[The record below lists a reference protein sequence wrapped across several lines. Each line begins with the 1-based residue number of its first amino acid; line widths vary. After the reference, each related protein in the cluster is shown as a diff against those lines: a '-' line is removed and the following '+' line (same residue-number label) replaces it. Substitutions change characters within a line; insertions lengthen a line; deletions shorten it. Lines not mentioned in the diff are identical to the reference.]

1 MYEGPRTRDLTY
13 IDLHRR
19 FSSIEPDQPFSAEA
33 WQGLSRGYYGGLGW
47 DDLLERPRVVVL
59 AEAAAG
65 KSAEFRAQ
73 VDALRGDKQDAFY
86 VTVESLANYGLDG
99 SLGREDADLLA
110 AWHRS
115 SAPAWFFLDSVDEA
129 RLNHKGVEQALN
141 RFARELGQSYDRA
154 RILLSCRGSIWT
166 GKADLALVRRTLP
179 VPAKKPDAAK
189 AVDPDEALLVV
200 PETAALRAL
209 KTREIPDISVVAL
222 TKLSDVQRKAFLTAA
237 NITDIEIFEAALYAR
252 GLQQL
257 AERPGDLQILA
268 GYWQKY
274 RKFGSLS
281 EMLDLGI
288 TERLVERGDARR
300 TLSSLTDDQIR
311 AGAER
316 LAAALVLGRS
326 MNLSLPGQLP
336 NEQEAI
342 DPRQVLSDW
351 PAGEVE
357 RLLER
362 GLFVPAT
369 FGLVRF
375 YHRAAQEYL
384 AACWFR
390 QMGARL
396 TDPELHRIFLAD
408 ALSIQTIPPSLR
420 ANAAW
425 LAQWRPTL
433 RRHILDREPLVLLE
447 HGDPGALTL
456 EEKGRLLAVFAER
469 DASGDL
475 AYSRLDHQSLWMFAE
490 PALAPAI
497 NAAVAAN
504 PREHFRFEML
514 RLIEEGEISGC
525 VEVARSGALE
535 SVTRPYHRI
544 VATRVL
550 RRLDDD
556 DGLKAV
562 AADVVAKADTLGPEL
577 APSLVIELFPKHL
590 LVADLLTVIAKSK
603 PAREFHS
610 DGFNEEF
617 VLLFDACRSVAD
629 RKALVAGLAALPF
642 EAPLDEWPELSR
654 RHKLLAQRLGPIAR
668 RAIIDSDQNDY
679 GPPLIRLLMAV
690 ERAGWERDEEDE
702 PALSDLI
709 VARPALRQ
717 ALFWADV
724 AHAIADAAPD
734 RPVRSWRRAWAGN
747 RDLWSLMDT
756 DVVWLEEGLRRNDVD
771 ERHVALSALIEL
783 ARATAAPEEA
793 LDRLAALVSSDA
805 ALTQQLAEARVPY
818 VESDQDKRRREKHD
832 SYSQQASERKARQ
845 DQFWR
850 DLRDRLVADPA
861 PLCDPEKLKRW
872 PGPRDLLHLT
882 DWLAKRAKSGRNEG
896 ARNWQSLSDAFGD
909 DVARAYREGMKILWR
924 VTKPERPKITRD
936 GMRTVKHAIILSDT
950 GLRLEAAEDENWAK
964 NLSAADAEIAV
975 LHACLDDQGT
985 QQWIGGLLE
994 HHPDV
999 ATRPVID
1006 QLRREW
1012 ARGGEWQPLLNQAA
1026 HGLPIPPALRA
1037 VLLTLIRSGK
1047 GGSPALIDTASR
1059 ILARLDLSSAER
1071 QALSRLFDR
1080 RLAEFRRQDE
1090 WEALAKCLAILF
1102 LLDQALAAARL
1113 LDILRVERRRR
1124 HKSRAYHLLT
1134 RLFSRHRGLVGGLN
1148 DLSPATL
1155 ARIILEAY
1163 RERGR
1168 IGVPSEDEDEPV
1180 RDRFDE
1186 AGGSALNALLGTQ
1199 GAAAHQQML
1208 WLSRQPEIG
1217 ESAHRLRELAY
1228 EMAERN
1234 SERPVWAAPA
1244 LKAFEDKALAP
1255 IANGN
1260 DLMGVALDLLEVIEA
1275 SFGESDMSSRAVVGT
1290 AENEAA
1296 IQEWLGEVLN
1306 LRSDSRFHAHREAQ
1320 IAHDDRPDLI
1330 LSSTSSPDQLAIEVK
1345 HGAMDWSLAMLSEAL
1360 SVQLAQ
1366 KYLLPANRRHGIL
1379 VISHHRETRFWRDK
1393 AKRRRMSFADLI
1405 AHLQQRADA
1414 IVANSAGPIK
1424 VAVRGLDATP
1434 GRKTDPPTPQ
1444 PGSKGAAQA

>member
-1 MYEGPRTRDLTY
+1 LTN

-33 WQGLSRGYYGGLGW
+33 WQGLSRGYFGGLGW

-65 KSAEFRAQ
+65 KSAEFRAR

-86 VTVESLANYGLDG
+86 ATVESLANYGLDG

-179 VPAKKPDAAK
+179 VTAKKPDAAK
-189 AVDPDEALLVV
+189 SADPDEALLVI
-200 PETAALRAL
+200 PETAALRTP

-222 TKLSDVQRKAFLTAA
+222 TKLSDIQRKAFLTAA
-237 NITDIEIFEAALYAR
+237 NITDIENFEAALYAR

-268 GYWQKY
+268 GYWQKF

-288 TERLVERGDARR
+288 AERLVERGDARR

-326 MNLSLPGQLP
+326 MNLRLLGQLP

-351 PAGEVE
+351 SAAEVE

-390 QMGARL
+390 RMGARL

-408 ALSIQTIPPSLR
+408 ALGIQTIPPSLR
-420 ANAAW
+420 ATAAW

-456 EEKGRLLAVFAER
+456 EEKSRLLAVFAER
-469 DASGDL
+469 DARGDL
-475 AYSRLDHQSLWMFAE
+475 AYSRIDHQSLWMFAE

-497 NAAVAAN
+497 NAAVADN

-514 RLIEEGEISGC
+514 RLIEEGEIGGC
-525 VEVARSGALE
+525 VEVARAGALE
-535 SVTRPYHRI
+535 PVTRPYHRI

-550 RRLDDD
+550 RRLNDDA
-556 DGLKAV
+556 GLKAV
-562 AADVVAKADTLGPEL
+562 AADVVANAEALGPEL
-577 APSLVIELFPKHL
+577 APSLVVELFPKHL
-590 LVADLLTVIAKSK
+590 SVAELLTVIAKSK

-610 DGFNEEF
+610 DGFSEEF
-617 VLLFDACRSVAD
+617 VLLFDACSSRAD
-629 RKALVAGLAALPF
+629 RKALIAGLAELAF
-642 EAPLDEWPELSR
+642 EAPLDDWPGLSN
-654 RHKLLAQRLGPIAR
+654 RHRLLAKRLGPIAR
-668 RAIIDSDQNDY
+668 RAVIDSDQDAY

-724 AHAIADAAPD
+724 AHAIADAD
-734 RPVRSWRRAWAGN
+734 DNRPVRSWRRAWVGN

-756 DVVWLEEGLRRNDVD
+756 DAAWLEEGLRRSHVD
-771 ERHVALSALIEL
+771 ERHVVLSALIEL
-783 ARATAAPEEA
+783 TRFALAPDEA
-793 LDRLAALVSSDA
+793 LDRLAALVSNDA
-805 ALTQQLAEARVPY
+805 ALTQQLTEARMPY
-818 VESDQDKRRREKHD
+818 VESDEDKRIRVKHD
-832 SYSQQASERKARQ
+832 FYSQQASERKARD

-850 DLRDRLVADPA
+850 DLRDRLAADPA
-861 PLCDPEKLKRW
+861 SLCDPEKLKRW
-872 PGPRDLLHLT
+872 PGPLDLLHLT
-882 DWLAKRAKSGRNEG
+882 DWLAKRAKSGRHEG
-896 ARNWQSLSDAFGD
+896 ARNWQRLSDAFGD

-924 VTKPERPKITRD
+924 VTKPERPKIKGDTR
-936 GMRTVKHAIILSDT
+936 TIKHTIILSDT
-950 GLRLEAAEDENWAK
+950 ALRLEASEDEDWARK
-964 NLSAADAEIAV
+964 LSASDAEIAV
-975 LHACLDDQGT
+975 LHACMDDQGT
-985 QQWIGGLLE
+985 QQWLGGLLE

-999 ATRPVID
+999 TTAPVID

-1012 ARGGEWQPLLNQAA
+1012 ARGGDWQPLLGQAA

-1037 VLLTLIRSGK
+1037 ALLKLVRSGK
-1047 GGSPALIDTASR
+1047 GGSPALIDTAGR
-1059 ILARLDLSSAER
+1059 ILARLDLSSVER

-1080 RLAEFRRQDE
+1080 RLSEFRRQDQ
-1090 WEALAKCLAILF
+1090 WEALANCLAILF
-1102 LLDQALAAARL
+1102 LLDQALAATRL
-1113 LDILRVERRRR
+1113 LDILTTERRRR
-1124 HKSRAYHLLT
+1124 HKSRAYNLLT

-1148 DLSPATL
+1148 DLPPATL

-1163 RERGR
+1163 REQGR
-1168 IGVPSEDEDEPV
+1168 MGIPPSDEDEPV

-1186 AGGSALNALLGTQ
+1186 AGGSALNALLGIP
-1199 GAAAHQQML
+1199 GADAHRQML
-1208 WLSRQPEIG
+1208 WLSRQPEVG

-1234 SERPVWAAPA
+1234 SERPAWPAAA
-1244 LKAFEDKALAP
+1244 LKAFEDKAFAP
-1255 IANGN
+1255 IANGD
-1260 DLMGVALDLLEVIEA
+1260 DLMGVALDLLEAIEA

-1296 IQEWLGEVLN
+1296 IQEWLGDVLN
-1306 LRSDSRFHAHREAQ
+1306 LRSDNRFHAHREAQ

-1345 HGAMDWSLAMLSEAL
+1345 HGAMDWSLAALSEAL
-1360 SVQLAQ
+1360 AVQLAQ

-1393 AKRRRMSFADLI
+1393 AKRRRMSFSGLI
-1405 AHLQQRADA
+1405 AHLQERADA
-1414 IVANSAGPIK
+1414 IVANTAGPIK
-1424 VAVRGLDATP
+1424 VTVRGLDATP
-1434 GRKTDPPTPQ
+1434 GRKTEAATDQGNGSPEVTKLQ
-1444 PGSKGAAQA
+1444 PSRSSST

>member
-1 MYEGPRTRDLTY
+1 
-13 IDLHRR
+13 
-19 FSSIEPDQPFSAEA
+19 
-33 WQGLSRGYYGGLGW
+33 
-47 DDLLERPRVVVL
+47 
-59 AEAAAG
+59 
-65 KSAEFRAQ
+65 
-73 VDALRGDKQDAFY
+73 
-86 VTVESLANYGLDG
+86 
-99 SLGREDADLLA
+99 
-110 AWHRS
+110 
-115 SAPAWFFLDSVDEA
+115 
-129 RLNHKGVEQALN
+129 
-141 RFARELGQSYDRA
+141 
-154 RILLSCRGSIWT
+154 
-166 GKADLALVRRTLP
+166 
-179 VPAKKPDAAK
+179 
-189 AVDPDEALLVV
+189 
-200 PETAALRAL
+200 
-209 KTREIPDISVVAL
+209 
-222 TKLSDVQRKAFLTAA
+222 
-237 NITDIEIFEAALYAR
+237 
-252 GLQQL
+252 
-257 AERPGDLQILA
+257 
-268 GYWQKY
+268 
-274 RKFGSLS
+274 
-281 EMLDLGI
+281 
-288 TERLVERGDARR
+288 
-300 TLSSLTDDQIR
+300 
-311 AGAER
+311 
-316 LAAALVLGRS
+316 
-326 MNLSLPGQLP
+326 
-336 NEQEAI
+336 
-342 DPRQVLSDW
+342 
-351 PAGEVE
+351 
-357 RLLER
+357 
-362 GLFVPAT
+362 
-369 FGLVRF
+369 
-375 YHRAAQEYL
+375 
-384 AACWFR
+384 
-390 QMGARL
+390 
-396 TDPELHRIFLAD
+396 
-408 ALSIQTIPPSLR
+408 
-420 ANAAW
+420 
-425 LAQWRPTL
+425 
-433 RRHILDREPLVLLE
+433 
-447 HGDPGALTL
+447 
-456 EEKGRLLAVFAER
+456 
-469 DASGDL
+469 
-475 AYSRLDHQSLWMFAE
+475 
-490 PALAPAI
+490 
-497 NAAVAAN
+497 
-504 PREHFRFEML
+504 
-514 RLIEEGEISGC
+514 
-525 VEVARSGALE
+525 
-535 SVTRPYHRI
+535 
-544 VATRVL
+544 
-550 RRLDDD
+550 
-556 DGLKAV
+556 
-562 AADVVAKADTLGPEL
+562 
-577 APSLVIELFPKHL
+577 
-590 LVADLLTVIAKSK
+590 
-603 PAREFHS
+603 
-610 DGFNEEF
+610 
-617 VLLFDACRSVAD
+617 
-629 RKALVAGLAALPF
+629 
-642 EAPLDEWPELSR
+642 
-654 RHKLLAQRLGPIAR
+654 
-668 RAIIDSDQNDY
+668 
-679 GPPLIRLLMAV
+679 MAV

-818 VESDQDKRRREKHD
+818 VESDEDKRRREKHD

-1012 ARGGEWQPLLNQAA
+1012 AGGGEWQPLLNQAA
-1026 HGLPIPPALRA
+1026 HGIPIPPALRA

-1199 GAAAHQQML
+1199 GADAHQQML

-1255 IANGN
+1255 IANGD
-1260 DLMGVALDLLEVIEA
+1260 DLMGVALDLLEAIEA